1 MSMSET
7 DSDRIQDAF
16 KNAQAV
22 WSVAIDAHRL
32 APPDSGFSSRL
43 ASLSGAARI
52 EAKICREAQAAGF
65 AWPPHKSAGSQP
77 WELQP
82 GSGRRGPAELWRAF
96 DDAVLVLERAAAT
109 TDLLEVARGFEL
121 LGDAAAE
128 LAEAVRREDR
138 ASGLLSK
145 AQSGRSA

>member
-1 MSMSET
+1 
-7 DSDRIQDAF
+7 
-16 KNAQAV
+16 
-22 WSVAIDAHRL
+22 
-32 APPDSGFSSRL
+32 
-43 ASLSGAARI
+43 LSGAARI

-109 TDLLEVARGFEL
+109 TELLEVARGFEL
-121 LGDAAAE
+121 LGEAAAE

-138 ASGLLSK
+138 ASGLLPK
-145 AQSGRSA
+145 ARSA